1 MLKNGTIIRRMPR
14 KIEVSHKT
22 IVFTVIFLLFLW
34 VLYFIR
40 DIILTFFLALLIMA
54 VFDPLVTKL
63 TQYKIPRGASVL
75 LAYLLLFSVI
85 GFSIAA
91 VVPPLIEQTSSFIN
105 NLPRF
110 LDTLGLSAIVSEQLV
125 QQTVNQVGT
134 LPGKIVNATVSLF
147 SNFLGIIAILV
158 FAYYLLSERDDLK
171 KQIVSWIG
179 EKNATLFEKRFNMVE
194 EKLGMWARGQLT
206 LMVVIGIT
214 NYVGL
219 RLLGIPFSLP
229 LSILAGVLEI
239 VPYVGP
245 ILAAIPAVLIGFG
258 ISPVI
263 GWAVAAM
270 AFLIQQLENYVLVP
284 KIMQK
289 STGVNPIITLLV
301 LAIGFRLAGLVGLL
315 ISIPVFITIQ
325 VAARNYLINVEDKE
339 NSSF

>member
-1 MLKNGTIIRRMPR
+1 MSKSGTIIKKMPR

-179 EKNATLFEKRFNMVE
+179 EKNATLFEKRFNMS
-194 EKLGMWARGQLT
+194 KKNLACGQEDS
-206 LMVVIGIT
+206 
-214 NYVGL
+214 
-219 RLLGIPFSLP
+219 SL
-229 LSILAGVLEI
+229 
-239 VPYVGP
+239 
-245 ILAAIPAVLIGFG
+245 
-258 ISPVI
+258 
-263 GWAVAAM
+263 
-270 AFLIQQLENYVLVP
+270 
-284 KIMQK
+284 
-289 STGVNPIITLLV
+289 
-301 LAIGFRLAGLVGLL
+301 
-315 ISIPVFITIQ
+315 
-325 VAARNYLINVEDKE
+325 
-339 NSSF
+339 

>member
-1 MLKNGTIIRRMPR
+1 
-14 KIEVSHKT
+14 
-22 IVFTVIFLLFLW
+22 
-34 VLYFIR
+34 
-40 DIILTFFLALLIMA
+40 
-54 VFDPLVTKL
+54 
-63 TQYKIPRGASVL
+63 
-75 LAYLLLFSVI
+75 
-85 GFSIAA
+85 
-91 VVPPLIEQTSSFIN
+91 
-105 NLPRF
+105 
-110 LDTLGLSAIVSEQLV
+110 
-125 QQTVNQVGT
+125 
-134 LPGKIVNATVSLF
+134 
-147 SNFLGIIAILV
+147 
-158 FAYYLLSERDDLK
+158 
-171 KQIVSWIG
+171 
-179 EKNATLFEKRFNMVE
+179 
-194 EKLGMWARGQLT
+194 
-206 LMVVIGIT
+206 MVVIGIT